1 MSNYL
6 FIQSQDPF
14 TDVGATFQYE
24 LMLQLS
30 RAGKSVS
37 VVLVQNGVT
46 AARNGAPARH
56 FDHLCAN
63 GLSIYADDFS
73 LAQREIT
80 IDQLKPGIQ
89 PVSIDIIIESLLAGD
104 KVIWN

>member
-14 TDVGATFQYE
+14 TDAGTASQFE

-37 VVLVQNGVT
+37 VILVQNGVI
-46 AARNGAPARH
+46 AARRGAETRQ
-56 FDHLCAN
+56 FDELCAH
-63 GLSIYADDFS
+63 GLPVYADDFS
-73 LAQREIT
+73 LAQREISS
-80 IDQLKPGIQ
+80 DQLKPGVQ
-89 PVSIDIIIESLLAGD
+89 AASIDLVVDSMLAGN